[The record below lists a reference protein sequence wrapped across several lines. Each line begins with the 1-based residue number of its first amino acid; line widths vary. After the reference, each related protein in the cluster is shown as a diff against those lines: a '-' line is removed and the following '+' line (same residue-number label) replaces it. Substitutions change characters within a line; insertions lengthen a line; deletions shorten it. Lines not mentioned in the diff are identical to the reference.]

1 MLRIKDI
8 SKTLGDFHLNNV
20 SLDIE
25 DGEYMVILGPTGA
38 GKTILLE
45 AIAGIYLPD
54 SGTIELN
61 ERDITFLDPKKR
73 KVSMVYQDFVLFP
86 HLSVYDN
93 IAFGLKSE
101 KTGPEEIDRRV
112 HEMTEMLGI
121 THLLKRDT
129 LKLSGG
135 EKQRTA
141 IARALIMK
149 PKILL
154 LDEPLS
160 ALEGRT
166 RDNLRKELRT
176 LHQKYKT
183 TVIHVT
189 HNFEEVFSLADR
201 VAIMNDGEIIQ
212 VGEPDEVFSK
222 PNSPFTASFVGA
234 ENIFRGTIT
243 SGKGSSI
250 ITVGN
255 LKFSSSAKDIEGE
268 VYASVRPEEIM
279 LSKMPIDSSARNS
292 FAGIITSITNNGS
305 MIVIEVDVGIPFITI
320 LTKRGLYDIG
330 IAEGDTVYLTFKA
343 AAVHVFY

>member
-1 MLRIKDI
+1 M
-8 SKTLGDFHLNNV
+8 
-20 SLDIE
+20 
-25 DGEYMVILGPTGA
+25 
-38 GKTILLE
+38 
-45 AIAGIYLPD
+45 
-54 SGTIELN
+54 
-61 ERDITFLDPKKR
+61 
-73 KVSMVYQDFVLFP
+73 
-86 HLSVYDN
+86 
-93 IAFGLKSE
+93 
-101 KTGPEEIDRRV
+101 
-112 HEMTEMLGI
+112 
-121 THLLKRDT
+121 
-129 LKLSGG
+129 
-135 EKQRTA
+135 
-141 IARALIMK
+141 
-149 PKILL
+149 
-154 LDEPLS
+154 
-160 ALEGRT
+160 
-166 RDNLRKELRT
+166 
-176 LHQKYKT
+176 
-183 TVIHVT
+183 
-189 HNFEEVFSLADR
+189 
-201 VAIMNDGEIIQ
+201 
-212 VGEPDEVFSK
+212 FSK